1 MIEKKFVLFSTKEW
15 LQFLQY
21 KLNPD
26 REKELM
32 DRSLVDPFL
41 KEAVDAISDQNNRGL
56 AFQSLCFLI
65 SEIEEVTG
73 VSESVVSGVSPAR
86 SSASNDSYKKIAFIV
101 GGLIVASLIGFGT
114 YRMVNSSSVPNDE
127 DTISIDTSITI
138 TPIGLDTSAS
148 PLDVLPNTGIS
159 TVDSQSKIAELP
171 NATNAASKP
180 AITATSSIG
189 TQTISTPRTS
199 TQSTPAENSSNMKAN
214 EQFNKAQEL
223 YKKGNKEEAK
233 KIFENLKSYDNPKR
247 KQAENMFNKI
257 GN

>member
-32 DRSLVDPFL
+32 DRSLMDPFL
-41 KEAVDAISDQNNRGL
+41 KEAVDTISDQNNRGV

-73 VSESVVSGVSPAR
+73 VSESIVSGISPAR
-86 SSASNDSYKKIAFIV
+86 SSASNDSHKKIAFIV
-101 GGLIVASLIGFGT
+101 GGLIVASLIGFSI
-114 YRMVNSSSVPNDE
+114 YRMVTSSSVPNEE

-148 PLDVLPNTGIS
+148 PLDVLPNTGIP
-159 TVDSQSKIAELP
+159 TVDSQPKVAELP
-171 NATNAASKP
+171 NATKAASKP
-180 AITATSSIG
+180 AITPNSSIG
-189 TQTISTPRTS
+189 TQIISTPRTS
-199 TQSTPAENSSNMKAN
+199 TQSKSAENSSNIKAN

-223 YKKGNKEEAK
+223 YKKGNNEEAR
-233 KIFENLKSYDNPKR
+233 KILENLKSYDNPRR
-247 KQAENMFNKI
+247 KQAEKI
-257 GN
+257 LNTTGN

>member
-32 DRSLVDPFL
+32 DRSLIDPFL
-41 KEAVDAISDQNNRGL
+41 KEAVETISDQNNRGA

-65 SEIEEVTG
+65 SEIEEITG
-73 VSESVVSGVSPAR
+73 VSESIVSGISPAR
-86 SSASNDSYKKIAFIV
+86 SSASNNSLKKIAFTF
-101 GGLIVASLIGFGT
+101 GGLILAILIGFGI
-114 YRMVNSSSVPNDE
+114 YRMVTSPTVPNEE
-127 DTISIDTSITI
+127 DTISIDTNITL
-138 TPIGLDTSAS
+138 TPAGLDTSAS

-159 TVDSQSKIAELP
+159 TVDSQSKTATLP

-180 AITATSSIG
+180 AITPNSNIA
-189 TQTISTPRTS
+189 TQTISTPKTS
-199 TQSTPAENSSNMKAN
+199 TPSTPAENSSNIKAN
-214 EQFNKAQEL
+214 EQFSKAQEL
-223 YKKGNKEEAK
+223 YKKGKNEEAK
-233 KIFENLKSYDNPKR
+233 KILENLKSYDNPKR
-247 KQAENMFNKI
+247 EQAEKILKTI